1 MQADAAV
8 IGGGVVGL
16 ATAMRLAEAGM
27 RVILLERHEN
37 FGREASSRNSEVVH
51 AGIYYPPHFQKVG
64 LCVDG
69 NRATYAWCESH
80 RVPHRRLGK
89 FVVATSEGE
98 RDYLVGLLARS
109 HQNGVAG
116 TRWAEPGE
124 LAAAEPDVRA
134 LAALWVPSSGIVDS
148 HSLMASFA
156 AAAEE
161 SGAVLAFGHEYLGVE
176 LHDAG
181 YTVRYRSPGGAEE
194 SLTVARVVN
203 ASGLSADIVAE
214 SAGLDVDAI
223 GYRLCHVRG
232 VYFRLADRWTGRFSH
247 LIYPVPHEG
256 LSGLGVHVTLDMAGG
271 VRLGPD
277 VERLD
282 HRRQE
287 YTVDPG
293 RAVQFASAAGRYLPH
308 VSLADLRPDQAGI
321 RARRIV
327 PEGGA
332 PDFIIV
338 EESERGLPN
347 WVNLIGIESP
357 GLTAALP
364 IADRVVALLS

>member
-1 MQADAAV
+1 MHADAAV

-27 RVILLERHEN
+27 RVVLLERHDS
-37 FGREASSRNSEVVH
+37 FGREASSRNSEVIH
-51 AGIYYPPHFQKVG
+51 AGIYYPPHYQKVG
-64 LCVDG
+64 LCVEG

-80 RVPHRRLGK
+80 RVPHRRTGK
-89 FVVATSEGE
+89 FIVATSEGE
-98 RDYLVGLLARS
+98 REYLVGLLARS
-109 HQNGVAG
+109 HANGVTD
-116 TRWAEPGE
+116 TRWAAPGE
-124 LAAAEPDVRA
+124 LAKAEPEVRA
-134 LAALWVPSSGIVDS
+134 LDALWSPSSGIVDS
-148 HSLMASFA
+148 HALMGSFA

-161 SGAVLAFGHEYLGVE
+161 AGAVLAFGHEYVGVE
-176 LHDAG
+176 RHGEG
-181 YTVRYRSPGGAEE
+181 YVVRYRNPAREDE
-194 SLTVARVVN
+194 SVQVARVVN
-203 ASGLSADIVAE
+203 AAGLSADLVAE
-214 SAGLDVDAI
+214 TAGLDVDAI
-223 GYRLCHVRG
+223 GYRLCFVRG
-232 VYFRLADRWTGRFSH
+232 CYFRLADRWTGRFSH
-247 LIYPVPHEG
+247 LVYPVPHEG
-256 LSGLGVHVTLDMAGG
+256 LSGLGVHVTLDLAGG

-287 YTVDPG
+287 YTVEPA
-293 RAVQFASAAGRYLPH
+293 RAVEFASAAGRYLPH

-332 PDFIIV
+332 PDFIIT
-338 EESERGLPN
+338 EESARGLPN

-364 IADRVVALLS
+364 IAERVVSLLA